1 MNLSGPGGEI
11 WNNII
16 QRHHG
21 PVGENTQLEG
31 GGSEKGVK
39 GFKNPIS
46 QPGEE
51 KGITK
56 GK

>member
-51 KGITK
+51 KGINK